1 MDKADFQQSRILFG
15 IQEKIFHIVKLFC
28 EYKIDVSIKIL
39 FDIKILCNVVKTEW
53 RYETNPRG
61 SAGYARKAPS
71 LFLGPLNKP
80 NDSYVKMLR

>member
-1 MDKADFQQSRILFG
+1 MYKS
-15 IQEKIFHIVKLFC
+15 KVIFRTELSELSFC
-28 EYKIDVSIKIL
+28 EYKVDVLIKYL
-39 FDIKILCNVVKTEW
+39 FNIKILCNVVKTKW

-80 NDSYVKMLR
+80 NASYVKMLR